1 MLCLRGASRKRNLDG
16 WEPACGVAHFFRAM
30 PVPLPVLINRSGGTA
45 AALGER
51 LEETV
56 RAAFTESGRDI
67 TLELRDGKDMGEA
80 VRRNLDAS
88 IIAVGGGDGTLGGA
102 AQILTGTRT
111 ALAILPLGTRNHLA
125 RQLGVPLEL
134 TEAARIAATGERRRM
149 DLGRAGKRIFV
160 NNASIGLY
168 PELVSER
175 DKRDGPKWLG
185 TIPAAWRVLRT
196 MRPHRYRLQ
205 VDGRPHE
212 VRTPLLFVGNNR
224 YSLDFGSL
232 GERESLRDGELS
244 LCAIHADG
252 PSQLAWFALKVLMG
266 LASPD
271 ADFEDL
277 GEARSIVVE
286 SAGGA
291 GYEIGVA
298 LDGEV
303 VRMELPLQLDILP
316 SALGVV
322 APRVRAR
329 HTSLFTQAH

>member
-1 MLCLRGASRKRNLDG
+1 MA
-16 WEPACGVAHFFRAM
+16 A
-30 PVPLPVLINRSGGTA
+30 PLPVLINRSGGAA

-56 RAAFTESGRDI
+56 RAAFDDCGREI
-67 TLELRDGKDMGEA
+67 HLELLGGGEMADGI
-80 VRRNLDAS
+80 RRHLSAS

-102 AQILTGTRT
+102 AQILSGTRT

-125 RQLGVPLEL
+125 RQLGVPLDL
-134 TEAARIAATGERRRM
+134 AEAARIAATGERRRM

-160 NNASIGLY
+160 NNASVGLY
-168 PELVSER
+168 PELVTQR
-175 DKRDGPKWLG
+175 DKRRGPKWLG
-185 TIPAAWRVLRT
+185 TIPAAWHVLRT
-196 MRPHRYRLQ
+196 MRPHHYRLE
-205 VDGRPHE
+205 VDGRAHE

-232 GERESLRDGELS
+232 GERESLGDGELS

-252 PSQLAWFALKVLMG
+252 PAQLAWFALKVLAG
-266 LASPD
+266 VSSPD
-271 ADFEDL
+271 ADFENL
-277 GEARSIVVE
+277 GEARSITIE

-291 GYEIGVA
+291 DGEIGVA

-303 VRMELPLQLDILP
+303 VRMTLPLQLDILP

-322 APRVRAR
+322 APRVPAHR
-329 HTSLFTQAH
+329 TTLFTRAH

>member
-1 MLCLRGASRKRNLDG
+1 MRRDAFLRT
-16 WEPACGVAHFFRAM
+16 M

-56 RAAFTESGRDI
+56 RAAFAACGREID
-67 TLELRDGKDMGEA
+67 LELLDGKDMADG
-80 VRRNLDAS
+80 VRRHLDAS

-125 RQLGVPLEL
+125 RQLAVPLDL
-134 TEAARIAATGERRRM
+134 TEAAQVAATGERRRM

-168 PELVSER
+168 PDLVTER
-175 DKRDGPKWLG
+175 DKRQGPKWLG
-185 TIPAAWRVLRT
+185 TIPAAWRVLRS
-196 MRPHRYRLQ
+196 MQPHHYRLK
-205 VDGRPHE
+205 VDGQAHE
-212 VRTPLLFVGNNR
+212 VRSPLLFVGNNR

-244 LCAIHADG
+244 LCAVHADG
-252 PSQLAWFALKVLMG
+252 PAQLAWFAVKVLFG
-266 LASPD
+266 LTRPE
-271 ADFEDL
+271 ADFENL
-277 GEARSIVVE
+277 GEARSITIE
-286 SAGGA
+286 AAGGS
-291 GYEIGVA
+291 GGEIGVA

-303 VRMELPLQLDILP
+303 ERMALPLQLDILP

-322 APRVRAR
+322 APRVPAR
-329 HTSLFTQAH
+329 SSTLFTRAH

>member
-1 MLCLRGASRKRNLDG
+1 
-16 WEPACGVAHFFRAM
+16 M

-51 LEETV
+51 LEEIV
-56 RAAFTESGRDI
+56 RAAFAACGREI
-67 TLELRDGKDMGEA
+67 ALELLDGKDMSDGI
-80 VRRNLDAS
+80 RRHLDAS

-125 RQLGVPLEL
+125 RQLGVPLDL
-134 TEAARIAATGERRRM
+134 AEAAQIAATGERRRM

-168 PELVSER
+168 PELVTER
-175 DKRDGPKWLG
+175 DKRRGPKWLG
-185 TIPAAWRVLRT
+185 TIPAAWQVLRT
-196 MRPHRYRLQ
+196 MRPHHYRLN
-205 VDGRPHE
+205 VDGQAHE
-212 VRTPLLFVGNNR
+212 IRSPLLFVGNNR

-244 LCAIHADG
+244 LCAIRAEG
-252 PSQLAWFALKVLMG
+252 PVELAWFALKVLMG
-266 LASPD
+266 LTSPN

-277 GEARSIVVE
+277 GEARSITIE
-286 SAGGA
+286 AAGGS
-291 GYEIGVA
+291 GGEIGVA

-303 VRMELPLQLDILP
+303 ERMTLPLQLDILP
-316 SALGVV
+316 AALGVV
-322 APRVRAR
+322 APRVPAQR
-329 HTSLFTQAH
+329 TTLFTRAH